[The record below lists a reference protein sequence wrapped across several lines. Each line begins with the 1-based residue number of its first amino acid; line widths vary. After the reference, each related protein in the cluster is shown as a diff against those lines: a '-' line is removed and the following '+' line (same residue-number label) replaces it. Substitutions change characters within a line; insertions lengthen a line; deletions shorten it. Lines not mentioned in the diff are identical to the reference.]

1 MVRLAHRLFGVVQGL
16 LRLLAGGVRLVG
28 SEFRPTLRFR
38 RHPLAVVRGPLTLL
52 DPLLRLARRRIPL
65 AGQAGDLGPK
75 IGLLGVLK
83 GVTSRKGKN
92 RTLSA
97 KVSG

>member
-28 SEFRPTLRFR
+28 SEFRLTLRFR

-65 AGQAGDLGPK
+65 AGQAGDLEVRAGY
-75 IGLLGVLK
+75 V
-83 GVTSRKGKN
+83 
-92 RTLSA
+92 
-97 KVSG
+97 